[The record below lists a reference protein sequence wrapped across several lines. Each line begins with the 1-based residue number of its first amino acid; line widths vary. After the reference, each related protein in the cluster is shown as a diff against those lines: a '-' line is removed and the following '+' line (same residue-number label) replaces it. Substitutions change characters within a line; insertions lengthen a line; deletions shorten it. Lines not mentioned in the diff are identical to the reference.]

1 MNNLP
6 LSRLLDAHGLEGRT
20 CGRGGSD
27 GGGRRTPM
35 SGGSGSGL
43 STPLS
48 GRSTPLSVLNG
59 NEVGGGGGGN
69 GGAHKE
75 KENEKLINSAVK

>member
-1 MNNLP
+1 
-6 LSRLLDAHGLEGRT
+6 
-20 CGRGGSD
+20 
-27 GGGRRTPM
+27 M

-75 KENEKLINSAVK
+75 KENEKLQNI